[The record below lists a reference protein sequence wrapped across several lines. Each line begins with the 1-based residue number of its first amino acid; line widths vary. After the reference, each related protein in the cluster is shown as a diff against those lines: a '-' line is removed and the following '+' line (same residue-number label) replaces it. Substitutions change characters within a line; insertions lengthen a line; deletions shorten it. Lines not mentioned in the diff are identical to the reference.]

1 MIDEER
7 ELQFH
12 HMNHHERQPTGS
24 DRPATPPYRVQ
35 VLERAIAILEL
46 LAEQN
51 SALGLGRISRALRLN
66 KTTAHRLLSV
76 LEHHHFVEKNGS
88 DGQYSLGSNF
98 ELGNRAVSRLDL
110 LQRARPFLRRLVDET
125 GETAHLAVLRQGEVL
140 SLANVESPRTLRTP
154 SSVGR
159 RSPAHCTSIGKAIL
173 AYRPETE
180 ADEAIRTHGLLKFT
194 ERTITSPGA
203 FKRELRHV
211 REQGYAMDDEEF
223 EYGLRCIGAP
233 VRDRTGEV
241 IGAVSVTGPA
251 IRLTKERMPALIRC
265 VVETVVETVAE
276 LSAGLGYIG
285 DKQEG

>member
-1 MIDEER
+1 
-7 ELQFH
+7 
-12 HMNHHERQPTGS
+12 MNHYERQNTGS
-24 DRPATPPYRVQ
+24 DRPAAPPYRVQ
-35 VLERAIAILEL
+35 VLERAIAILEF

-51 SALGLGRISRALRLN
+51 SALGLGQISKALRLN

-88 DGQYSLGSNF
+88 NGQYSLGTKLF

-154 SSVGR
+154 STVGR
-159 RSPAHCTSIGKAIL
+159 RSPVHCTSIGKAIL

-180 ADEAIRTHGLLKFT
+180 ADEIIRTHGLRKFT

-203 FKRELRHV
+203 FKRELRRV

-233 VRDRTGEV
+233 VRNHTGEV

-265 VVETVVETVAE
+265 VVETVAE
-276 LSAGLGYIG
+276 FSAGLGYVG
-285 DKQEG
+285 NKQEG